1 MDTLP
6 PNKKKYIKGLRILVT
21 VLIVVVAALII
32 KIIMPDLSAIYL
44 PEPLPVDRASLTT
57 AEGAVVPQ
65 RIIIPRLG
73 IGAETEHVGRTA
85 GGNMAVPA
93 GFDNVGWFREGY
105 IPGEEGNA
113 VIAGHVDDARG
124 NMAVFGRLSN
134 IELGD
139 SVLVEGENGML
150 EFRVVRKEVFPYDA
164 EDTSEIFGES
174 DKPMLNLITCDG
186 TWDQSRRTYTERL
199 VVFAE
204 LVEPEEGGGGTSEG
218 AEEGSQA
225 L

>member
-1 MDTLP
+1 MDAP
-6 PNKKKYIKGLRILVT
+6 PPDKKKYIKGLRILVT
-21 VLIVVVAALII
+21 VLIVVVIVLIL
-32 KIIMPDLSAIYL
+32 KIVLPSLDGIYL
-44 PEPLPVDRASLTT
+44 PEPLPLDRASLTT

-73 IGAETEHVGRTA
+73 IGADAEHVGRTA
-85 GGNMAVPA
+85 GGNMAVPVE
-93 GFDNVGWFREGY
+93 FENVGWFREGY
-105 IPGEEGNA
+105 IPGETGNA

-124 NMAVFGRLSN
+124 NRAVFGRLSDV
-134 IELGD
+134 ELGD
-139 SVLVEGENGML
+139 SVLVEGEEGML
-150 EFRVVRKEVFPYDA
+150 EFRVVRKEIFPYDT

-204 LVEPEEGGGGTSEG
+204 LVLPEGDNKESVS
-218 AEEGSQA
+218 ADD
-225 L
+225 